1 MVGYIK
7 QRAAGEAVTVTVM
20 FCRLNACSA
29 ALFAP
34 CIDSM
39 NRSVNQNLRSSK
51 FN

>member
-7 QRAAGEAVTVTVM
+7 QRAAGEAVTVI

-39 NRSVNQNLRSSK
+39 NRSVNQNLRLSK